1 MTYQS
6 GHPRQAITGWVGWVW
21 FAGIILIM
29 VGIFN
34 IVSGLYAIVNSDLYV
49 QTPSRLLLF
58 NLAGWGWIHL
68 IFGVLLLATGIALSI
83 GETWARAVATVLV
96 VINAITQLIW
106 LAVNPWWSLVII
118 AVDVLVL
125 YAIIVHGREA
135 KTLSE

>member
-68 IFGVLLLATGIALSI
+68 IFGALLLATGIALSV
-83 GETWARAVATVLV
+83 GQTWARAVAVVLV

-125 YAIIVHGREA
+125 YAIVVHGREA
-135 KTLSE
+135 QTLSE

>member
-1 MTYQS
+1 MTYQT

-34 IVSGLYAIVNSDLYV
+34 IVSGLYAIVNSNLYV

-58 NLAGWGWIHL
+58 NIAGWGWIHL
-68 IFGVLLLATGIALSI
+68 IFGALLLATGIALSV
-83 GETWARAVATVLV
+83 GQTWARLVAVVLV
-96 VINAITQLIW
+96 VINAVTQLIW

-135 KTLSE
+135 SALSE